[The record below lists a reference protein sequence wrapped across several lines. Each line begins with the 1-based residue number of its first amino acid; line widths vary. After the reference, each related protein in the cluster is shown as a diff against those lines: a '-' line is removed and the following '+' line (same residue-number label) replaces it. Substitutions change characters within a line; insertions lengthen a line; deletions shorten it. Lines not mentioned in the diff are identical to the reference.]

1 MKFPTDARLVVIGV
15 NYVLIM
21 DGTRQIVLQ
30 KSEQCFVCNKPLSS
44 GTLVYLNESSGRVS
58 CTSCLD
64 GPAPVIEPEFTD
76 SDVFRSGT
84 PGGSAQR
91 EFERRRLR
99 ERQVAERQRP
109 IWLALVALAA
119 IGGYV
124 AVQIFAKVLDSGLK
138 ASTTTVVRSPLT
150 ASTAHGLGVFLAI
163 IAGIGMARALW
174 GRRKSTTA
182 WATGARGE
190 RVVATRLANASSK
203 GVSAIHDR
211 RIPGSRANID
221 HIAVGPAGIYVI
233 DAKVAKGKVSAKTTG
248 PIFNRGPVKLFV
260 GGHERTKYVDG
271 MDRQVEAV
279 ARALKESPW
288 AVGVPIKPM
297 VVLVGAEWGWFPRPV
312 GVRGVWVGWPKEMTR
327 AVSRGGSL
335 SAESVRRL
343 AAVLASQ
350 LPEA

>member
-1 MKFPTDARLVVIGV
+1 M
-15 NYVLIM
+15 M
-21 DGTRQIVLQ
+21 DGTRQTVLQ
-30 KSEQCFVCNKPLSS
+30 KPEQCFICNRELSA
-44 GTLVYLNESSGRVS
+44 GTLVYLNESSGRVG

-64 GPAPVIEPEFTD
+64 ERTPLIEPEFAV
-76 SDVFRSGT
+76 SDLDRSGT

-91 EFERRRLR
+91 EYERRRLR

-109 IWLALVALAA
+109 IWLALVVLAA

-124 AVQIFAKVLDSGLK
+124 AVQIFAKVLDSALK
-138 ASTTTVVRSPLT
+138 TSATAVAKSPLPP
-150 ASTAHGLGVFLAI
+150 STAHGLGVFFAI
-163 IAGIGMARALW
+163 LAGIGMARALW
-174 GRRKSTTA
+174 GRRQSTTA

-248 PIFNRGPVKLFV
+248 PLFNRGPVKLFV
-260 GGHERTKYVDG
+260 GGHERTKHVEG

-297 VVLVGAEWGWFPRPV
+297 VVLVGAEWGWFPRPL
-312 GVRGVWVGWPKEMTR
+312 GVRGVWIGWPKEMTR
-327 AVSRGGSL
+327 AVSRSGSV
-335 SAESVRRL
+335 SPENVRRL
-343 AAVLASQ
+343 TAVLAAQ